1 MTKGERVEAHETEAD
16 ELELVGSPQ
25 AGDDAGDPAT
35 SDNETEHLEDSH
47 NGDEPADDE
56 LPEDE
61 PDPDGDET
69 DDDEPAVARA
79 RQQAARYRRQLRD
92 VESERDELAEALWL
106 ERVTALGTLADP
118 TDLPFDPDALRD
130 PDRLRELADEL
141 VTAKPHLRSRR
152 IRARAGQG
160 EGTHEGGVNLAA
172 MLARGA

>member
-1 MTKGERVEAHETEAD
+1 MEANETDGD
-16 ELELVGSPQ
+16 ELEFGGSPQ
-25 AGDDAGDPAT
+25 AGDEAGDHAT
-35 SDNETEHLEDSH
+35 SDNGGEPLEDSH
-47 NGDEPADDE
+47 NGDEPDDDE
-56 LPEDE
+56 LDGDE
-61 PDPDGDET
+61 PDPDSDET
-69 DDDEPAVARA
+69 DDDEPAVSRA

-92 VESERDELAEALWL
+92 VESERDELAAALWL

-118 TDLPFDPDALRD
+118 TDLPFDGDALHD

-160 EGTHEGGVNLAA
+160 EGTHDGGVNLAA

>member
-1 MTKGERVEAHETEAD
+1 MEANGSEAD
-16 ELELVGSPQ
+16 DLEFGGSPH
-25 AGDDAGDPAT
+25 AGDEAGDHST
-35 SDNETEHLEDSH
+35 SGNGVEPLEDSH

-56 LPEDE
+56 LDGDE
-61 PDPDGDET
+61 PDPDSDET
-69 DDDEPAVARA
+69 DGDEPGISRA
-79 RQQAARYRRQLRD
+79 RQQAARYRRQLR
-92 VESERDELAEALWL
+92 ETETERDELAAALWL

-118 TDLPFDPDALRD
+118 ADLPFDADALHD

-160 EGTHEGGVNLAA
+160 EGTHDGGVNLAA

>member
-1 MTKGERVEAHETEAD
+1 METNGTEAD
-16 ELELVGSPQ
+16 ESVVVGTLQ

-35 SDNETEHLEDSH
+35 RGNDPEHVEDSH
-47 NGDEPADDE
+47 NDDE
-56 LPEDE
+56 LPDDELDGDDDE
-61 PDPDGDET
+61 PDSDET
-69 DDDEPAVARA
+69 DGDEPAVARA

-92 VESERDELAEALWL
+92 VEGERDELAAALWT
-106 ERVTALGTLADP
+106 ERVGALGVLADP
-118 TDLPFDPDALRD
+118 ADLTYDPDALHD

-160 EGTHEGGVNLAA
+160 EGTHDGGVNLAA

>member
-1 MTKGERVEAHETEAD
+1 MEADETGAD
-16 ELELVGSPQ
+16 ELELGGSPQ
-25 AGDDAGDPAT
+25 AGDEAGDHST
-35 SDNETEHLEDSH
+35 SDNGGEPLEGSH
-47 NGDEPADDE
+47 NGDELPDDE
-56 LPEDE
+56 LDGDE
-61 PDPDGDET
+61 PDRDSDETDGDE
-69 DDDEPAVARA
+69 PGISRA

-92 VESERDELAEALWL
+92 VETERDELAEALWL

-118 TDLPFDPDALRD
+118 TDLPFNPDALHD

-160 EGTHEGGVNLAA
+160 EGTHDGGVNLAA

>member
-1 MTKGERVEAHETEAD
+1 MEANETEAD
-16 ELELVGSPQ
+16 ELELGGSPQ
-25 AGDDAGDPAT
+25 AGDEAGDHST
-35 SDNETEHLEDSH
+35 SDNGGEPLEDSH
-47 NGDEPADDE
+47 NGDELEGDE
-56 LPEDE
+56 L
-61 PDPDGDET
+61 DGDELEPDSDET
-69 DDDEPAVARA
+69 DGDEPAVARA

-92 VESERDELAEALWL
+92 VESERDELAEALWA

-118 TDLPFDPDALRD
+118 ADLPYDPDALHD

-160 EGTHEGGVNLAA
+160 EGSHEGGVNLAA

>member
-1 MTKGERVEAHETEAD
+1 MEENQSEAD
-16 ELELVGSPQ
+16 EREIVETPQ
-25 AGDDAGDPAT
+25 AGEQAGEQAT
-35 SDNETEHLEDSH
+35 SDNGGEHLEDSH
-47 NGDEPADDE
+47 NGDE
-56 LPEDE
+56 LPDDE
-61 PDPDGDET
+61 PDGDELDPDSDET

-118 TDLPFDPDALRD
+118 TDLPFDADALHD

-160 EGTHEGGVNLAA
+160 EGTNDGGVNLAA

>member
-1 MTKGERVEAHETEAD
+1 MEANETEAD
-16 ELELVGSPQ
+16 ELEFGGSPQ
-25 AGDDAGDPAT
+25 AGEQAGEQAT
-35 SDNETEHLEDSH
+35 SDNDGEHLEDSH
-47 NGDEPADDE
+47 NDDE
-56 LPEDE
+56 LPDDEPDDDE
-61 PDPDGDET
+61 PDPDSDET

-118 TDLPFDPDALRD
+118 TDLPFDPDALHD

-141 VTAKPHLRSRR
+141 VTRKPHLRSRR

>member
-1 MTKGERVEAHETEAD
+1 MEPNETEAD
-16 ELELVGSPQ
+16 GLEFGGSPQ
-25 AGDDAGDPAT
+25 AGDEAGDLPT
-35 SDNETEHLEDSH
+35 GETENAGMEDPT
-47 NGDEPADDE
+47 NGDEHADDE
-56 LPEDE
+56 LDGDE
-61 PDPDGDET
+61 PDPDSDET
-69 DDDEPAVARA
+69 DDDEPGISRA

-118 TDLPFDPDALRD
+118 SDLPFDPDALHD

-160 EGTHEGGVNLAA
+160 EGTHGGGVNLAA